1 MPFNINS
8 FKQNGLIWGGARP
21 SLFEV
26 IVSAPPNIGIETTTS
41 TARMAFLCRA
51 AELPEMNL
59 SNIEIP
65 YFGRKIK
72 VAGERTFADWGV
84 TVMNDEDF
92 IVRAMFEAWSNAIN
106 RIISNVRDINLSA
119 EEYKTDLQV
128 IQYGKDGTILRGY
141 TIVGAFPTTIG
152 AIALDWDSANAV
164 ETFAVNFAYD
174 YWIPTPEI
182 EASNPKSAG
191 INLYSGLVNAGPQ

>member
-26 IVSAPPNIGIETTTS
+26 ILSAPTGIGIETAVS
-41 TARMAFLCRA
+41 TARLAFLCRA
-51 AELPEMNL
+51 AELPEMTL
-59 SNIEIP
+59 SQIEVP

-72 VAGERTFADWGV
+72 VAGERTFADWSI

-92 IVRAMFEAWSNAIN
+92 IARSMFEAWSNAIN
-106 RIISNVRDINLSA
+106 RIVSNVRDVALSA
-119 EEYKTDLQV
+119 EQYKTDVEV
-128 IQYGKDGTILRGY
+128 IQYGKDGIPLRGY
-141 TIVGAFPTTIG
+141 ILVGAFPTQIG

-164 ETFAVNFAYD
+164 ETFSVNFAYD
-174 YWIPTPEI
+174 YWVPSPTLES
-182 EASNPKSAG
+182 ANPKAG
-191 INLYSGLVNAGPQ
+191 GTNAYSGLAAAGPA

>member
-51 AELPEMNL
+51 AELPEMTL
-59 SNIEIP
+59 SNIEVP

-72 VAGERTFADWGV
+72 VAGDRSFADWTV

-92 IVRAMFEAWSNAIN
+92 IVRSMFEAWSNAIN
-106 RIISNVRDINLSA
+106 RIIANVRDINLNA
-119 EEYKTDLQV
+119 EQYKTDVSV
-128 IQYGKDGTILRGY
+128 IQYGKDGTLLRGY
-141 TIVGAFPTTIG
+141 TLVGAFPTTIS
-152 AIALDWDSANAV
+152 AISLDWDTQNTV
-164 ETFAVNFAYD
+164 ETFTVNFSYD

-191 INLYSGLVNAGPQ
+191 VNLYSGLVNAGPQ

>member
-26 IVSAPPNIGIETTTS
+26 VVSAPPNIGIETTTS
-41 TARMAFLCRA
+41 TVRMAFLCRA

-72 VAGERTFADWGV
+72 IAGERTFADWGV

-92 IVRAMFEAWSNAIN
+92 IVRSMFEAWSNAIN
-106 RIISNVRDINLSA
+106 RIIANVRDINLSA
-119 EEYKTDLQV
+119 EQYKSDLQV

-164 ETFAVNFAYD
+164 ETFSVNFAYD
-174 YWIPTPEI
+174 YWIPTPEL
-182 EASNPKSAG
+182 EAANPKSAG

>member
-51 AELPEMNL
+51 AELPEMTL
-59 SNIEIP
+59 SNIEVP

-72 VAGERTFADWGV
+72 VAGDRSFADWTV

-92 IVRAMFEAWSNAIN
+92 IVRSMFEAWSNAIN
-106 RIISNVRDINLSA
+106 RIISNVRDLNLSA
-119 EEYKTDLQV
+119 EQYKTDVSV
-128 IQYGKDGTILRGY
+128 IQYGKDGTLLRGY
-141 TIVGAFPTTIG
+141 TLVGAFPTTIS
-152 AIALDWDSANAV
+152 AISLDWDTQNTV
-164 ETFAVNFAYD
+164 ETFTVNFSYD

-191 INLYSGLVNAGPQ
+191 VNLYSGLVNAGPQ

>member
-51 AELPEMNL
+51 AELPEMAI
-59 SNIEIP
+59 SNIEVP

-72 VAGERTFADWGV
+72 VAGDRSFSDWTV

-92 IVRAMFEAWSNAIN
+92 IVRSMFEAWSNAIN
-106 RIISNVRDINLSA
+106 RIIANVRDINLNA
-119 EEYKTDLQV
+119 EQYKTDVSV

-141 TIVGAFPTTIG
+141 TLVGAFPTTIG
-152 AIALDWDSANAV
+152 AIALDWDTANNI
-164 ETFAVNFAYD
+164 ETFTVNFSYD

-182 EASNPKSAG
+182 EAANPKSAG

>member
-51 AELPEMNL
+51 AELPEMTL
-59 SNIEIP
+59 SNIEVP

-72 VAGERTFADWGV
+72 VAGDRSFADWTV

-92 IVRAMFEAWSNAIN
+92 IVRSMFEAWSNAIN
-106 RIISNVRDINLSA
+106 RIIANVRDINLNA
-119 EEYKTDLQV
+119 EQYKTDVSV
-128 IQYGKDGTILRGY
+128 IQYGKDGTLLRGY
-141 TIVGAFPTTIG
+141 TLVGAFPTTIG
-152 AIALDWDSANAV
+152 AIALDWDTQNSI
-164 ETFAVNFAYD
+164 ETFTVNFSYD

-191 INLYSGLVNAGPQ
+191 VNLYSGLVNAGPQ